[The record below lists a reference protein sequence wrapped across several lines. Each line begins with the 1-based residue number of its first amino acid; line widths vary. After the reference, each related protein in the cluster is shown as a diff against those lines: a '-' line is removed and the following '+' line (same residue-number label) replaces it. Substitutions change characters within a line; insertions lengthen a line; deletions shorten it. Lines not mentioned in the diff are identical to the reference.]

1 MTITNPSIKAGA
13 LVYSVQSGTVQLL
26 GTALVDGSIT
36 VQLTSDPAVY
46 VVSTVPSTPRS
57 VTTTVTEN
65 TAVVTWLAP
74 TTTGGNQITGYTVT
88 LNTGATCTT
97 TLLTCTFNNLVTAT
111 AYSAVV
117 VASNSVGPSLSAN
130 VSFTTSGA
138 VVVTPVTPVPPN
150 VPPVTP
156 VPPVIPEEPILP
168 QKPVVIKVPVAT
180 NVTAVL
186 ANNIP
191 VLNGVR
197 VTAPI
202 LFAPNSSSLSKSS
215 IAQLASLAKSFEKQN
230 GQLLVTGFVFYTNV
244 SKAIMKKVATARARA
259 VSLQLAKLGIKVT
272 IGYLGYG
279 ANNTKNPKATDRKVE
294 LRWVA
299 AK

>member
-1 MTITNPSIKAGA
+1 
-13 LVYSVQSGTVQLL
+13 
-26 GTALVDGSIT
+26 
-36 VQLTSDPAVY
+36 
-46 VVSTVPSTPRS
+46 
-57 VTTTVTEN
+57 
-65 TAVVTWLAP
+65 
-74 TTTGGNQITGYTVT
+74 
-88 LNTGATCTT
+88 
-97 TLLTCTFNNLVTAT
+97 
-111 AYSAVV
+111 V
-117 VASNSVGPSLSAN
+117 VASNSIGPSLSAN
-130 VSFTTSGA
+130 ASFTTSGA
-138 VVVTPVTPVPPN
+138 VIVTPVAPVTPI

-156 VPPVIPEEPILP
+156 VAPVIPEEPIEEPVLP

-244 SKAIMKKVATARARA
+244 SKATMKKVATARAKA
-259 VSLQLAKLGIKVT
+259 VSTQLAKLGIKVT

-279 ANNTKNPKATDRKVE
+279 PHNTKAPTPKDRKVE